1 MERLE
6 CYRNLKWMTKSGD
19 EISVKN
25 METSH
30 IKNAL
35 KRLQEVTLPKLE
47 KLVMAEAMSYYTPE
61 MMDFGDSFDYEIK
74 VNQAYDKYS
83 DFVIAFEN
91 ELELR
96 GEENAKN

>member
-19 EISVKN
+19 EIAVKD

-35 KRLQEVTLPKLE
+35 KMLQEVTLPKLE
-47 KLVMAEAMSYYTPE
+47 KLGMAEAMSYCPIEAMEFT
-61 MMDFGDSFDYEIK
+61 DCFDYEIK
-74 VNQAYDKYS
+74 VMQAYNKYS

-96 GEENAKN
+96 G